1 LGQIAQIDLAKK
13 IGVEHVVVVSS
24 MGGTDPNNFLNSIG
38 KNKDGSGN
46 GDILLWKRKAERY
59 LVEVRNKMDQS
70 LSNKTKACLFSIFNC
85 LHVLCLPCLVQSGLQ
100 YTIIHPGGL
109 LDKEEGIEQFVLD
122 VDDKL
127 IERKKRSISRAD
139 VANLCIAAL
148 TLGNKRSV
156 SFDCITTE
164 GSEGETVRS
173 AEEALRDFLSK
184 NKTANYSL

>member
-1 LGQIAQIDLAKK
+1 
-13 IGVEHVVVVSS
+13 
-24 MGGTDPNNFLNSIG
+24 
-38 KNKDGSGN
+38 
-46 GDILLWKRKAERY
+46 
-59 LVEVRNKMDQS
+59 
-70 LSNKTKACLFSIFNC
+70 
-85 LHVLCLPCLVQSGLQ
+85 LQ

-109 LDKEEGIEQFVLD
+109 LDKEEGIEQLVLD

-164 GSEGETVRS
+164 GSEGDTVKS
-173 AEEALRDFLSK
+173 AEEALRDFLSE